1 MEGQNILA
9 EVNNAVKRKLE
20 ENSDSEST
28 SSGGCEDQ
36 GFIPYYSRN
45 KNDERKELE
54 KNNSSDV
61 YEESE
66 ESNKRIKDVPTNE
79 STKYKEETI
88 YINNIDMKLYPKEN
102 LELFKKKIENTI
114 SSRKN
119 AKFREYVKI
128 TNNVLDKMM
137 NLNSAFWW
145 GFQDFE

>member
-36 GFIPYYSRN
+36 GYYSRR

-119 AKFREYVKI
+119 AKYREYVTI
-128 TNNVLDKMM
+128 TNNVLNKMM